1 MEKKILFGTVGGA
14 VAGTV
19 ISMVIYM
26 GIFGSMAEQWMAEH
40 GACLKEMNPTW
51 WFVSALI
58 QGLLYA
64 LLFHKMGINTS
75 KSGAITGAWIAIL
88 IAAFIGISMAST
100 YTAYPWNWLPYD
112 LLGNTVASAA
122 AGAVIGWI
130 YSKVK

>member
-19 ISMVIYM
+19 VSMAIYM

-51 WFVSALI
+51 WFVSAIVHGFLF
-58 QGLLYA
+58 A
-64 LLFHKMGINTS
+64 LLFHKMGINTA
-75 KSGAITGAWIAIL
+75 KNGAVTGGWIAFL
-88 IAAFIGISMAST
+88 IATFIGVSMAST
-100 YTAYPWNWLPYD
+100 YTAYPWSWLPYD
-112 LLGNTVASAA
+112 ILGNSVAGSA
-122 AGAVIGWI
+122 AGAAIGWI